1 VSSPIDTIREALT
14 SARFEHAPAYHVAM
28 AALTELEQ
36 QLAAVDEIREYGL
49 KPAGLLALINEKS
62 DALRR
67 AEAAE
72 RRANDIGAVVE
83 AVDSALTEVEQREA
97 ALVRRAEKAERRGDR
112 NGNAANEQRNRAV
125 AAEQRANDLEQRI
138 AICPY
143 CAHGFE
149 KQEGRSYGACPGCER
164 AHELQ
169 RQNDALGMIGAAL
182 TDDLDDMERRAN
194 DLADALRWY
203 ADRRNYVPAA
213 PPATKPPEHLMATD
227 AFDGEGPG
235 ARARAAL
242 DRHTHEDVT

>member
-1 VSSPIDTIREALT
+1 VTGPFDTIREALESIT
-14 SARFEHAPAYHVAM
+14 AIVIDHEGRTEPDPLAGPA
-28 AALTELEQ
+28 
-36 QLAAVDEIREYGL
+36 LA
-49 KPAGLLALINEKS
+49 
-62 DALRR
+62 
-67 AEAAE
+67 
-72 RRANDIGAVVE
+72 
-83 AVDSALTEVEQREA
+83 ALTEVEQREA

-112 NGNAANEQRNRAV
+112 NGNEANEQRNRAV

-194 DLADALRWY
+194 DLADALR
-203 ADRRNYVPAA
+203 AMCDRIDAEDDPAWDS
-213 PPATKPPEHLMATD
+213 PSPLD
-227 AFDGEGPG
+227 A
-235 ARARAAL
+235 ARAAL
-242 DRHTHEDVT
+242 DRHTHQDKAVT